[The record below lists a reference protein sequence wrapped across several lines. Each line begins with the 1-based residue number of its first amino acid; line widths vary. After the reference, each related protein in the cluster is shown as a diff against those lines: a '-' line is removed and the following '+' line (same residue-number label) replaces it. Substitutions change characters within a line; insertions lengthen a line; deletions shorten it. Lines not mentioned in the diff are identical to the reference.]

1 MIKLLIVLSLML
13 VIPLSA
19 NAQIIND
26 GTDNVDVYD
35 YPFRITVLEGGSF
48 TLHNENRTGIINII
62 SYGLFEEHKVLEN
75 NTVTIKVV
83 DNLEDVFRDRGE
95 VLSAGISYQVND
107 VMDDTII
114 SVINVIEPFTPSSP
128 TINITVSNDVGNS
141 YVRMTGT
148 TVYQN
153 DTIVFYISDSNQ
165 NVIDRY
171 THVTN
176 YDGSYKAIWTITDYL
191 PDGTYY
197 VTLDDQVRQF
207 EWKSIDSVRTPITPI
222 IDTVV
227 EPVEV
232 VTQIVDKEVLNIR
245 LQILQVIE
253 SIFRIV
259 LG

>member
-19 NAQIIND
+19 NAQIVGD
-26 GTDNVDVYD
+26 GTDNVTVHD
-35 YPFRITVLEGGSF
+35 YPFNITILEGGSF
-48 TLHNENRTGIINII
+48 TLYNYNGTGSINIV
-62 SYGLFEEHKVLEN
+62 SPGWFSEHEALEN
-75 NTVTIKVV
+75 NIVTVTIDEMVPG
-83 DNLEDVFRDRGE
+83 F
-95 VLSAGISYQVND
+95 YYVND

-114 SVINVIEPFTPSSP
+114 STITVVEPYVTSP
-128 TINITVSNDVGNS
+128 TIDITVSNDVGNS
-141 YVRMTGT
+141 YVKMTGT
-148 TVYQN
+148 TPYQN
-153 DTIVFYISDSNQ
+153 EMIMFVFSDSNQ

-207 EWKSIDSVRTPITPI
+207 EWKSIDSVRIPITPI
-222 IDTVV
+222 VDTVV

>member
-1 MIKLLIVLSLML
+1 
-13 VIPLSA
+13 
-19 NAQIIND
+19 
-26 GTDNVDVYD
+26 
-35 YPFRITVLEGGSF
+35 
-48 TLHNENRTGIINII
+48 
-62 SYGLFEEHKVLEN
+62 
-75 NTVTIKVV
+75 
-83 DNLEDVFRDRGE
+83 
-95 VLSAGISYQVND
+95 
-107 VMDDTII
+107 
-114 SVINVIEPFTPSSP
+114 
-128 TINITVSNDVGNS
+128 
-141 YVRMTGT
+141 MTGT
-148 TVYQN
+148 TPYQN
-153 DTIVFYISDSNQ
+153 ETITFVFFDSDRNM
-165 NVIDRY
+165 IDNY

>member
-1 MIKLLIVLSLML
+1 ML

-19 NAQIIND
+19 NAQIVGD
-26 GTDNVDVYD
+26 GTDNVTVYD
-35 YPFRITVLEGGSF
+35 YPFNITILEGGSF
-48 TLHNENRTGIINII
+48 TLYNYNGTGSINIV
-62 SYGLFEEHKVLEN
+62 SPGWFSEHEALEN
-75 NTVTIKVV
+75 NIVTVTIDEMVPG
-83 DNLEDVFRDRGE
+83 F
-95 VLSAGISYQVND
+95 YYVND

-114 SVINVIEPFTPSSP
+114 STITVVEPFVPES
-128 TINITVSNDVGNS
+128 TIDITVSNDVGNS

-153 DTIVFYISDSNQ
+153 DTIVFDISDSNQ

-222 IDTVV
+222 VDTVV

>member
-1 MIKLLIVLSLML
+1 MIKLLIILSLML

-19 NAQIIND
+19 NAQIVGD
-26 GTDNVDVYD
+26 GTDNVTVHD
-35 YPFRITVLEGGSF
+35 YPFDITILEGGSF
-48 TLHNENRTGIINII
+48 TLYNYDGTGSINIV
-62 SYGLFEEHKVLEN
+62 SYGWFEEHEALEN
-75 NTVTIKVV
+75 NTVTVRLMDEMV
-83 DNLEDVFRDRGE
+83 SGT
-95 VLSAGISYQVND
+95 YYVND
-107 VMDDTII
+107 VNDNTII
-114 SVINVIEPFTPSSP
+114 STITVVESFFPSP
-128 TINITVSNDVGNS
+128 TIDITVSNDVGNS

-153 DTIVFYISDSNQ
+153 DTIVFDISDSNQ

-253 SIFRIV
+253 NIFRII
-259 LG
+259 LE

>member
-19 NAQIIND
+19 NAQ
-26 GTDNVDVYD
+26 T
-35 YPFRITVLEGGSF
+35 
-48 TLHNENRTGIINII
+48 
-62 SYGLFEEHKVLEN
+62 
-75 NTVTIKVV
+75 
-83 DNLEDVFRDRGE
+83 LEDMTFNTTSSDDG
-95 VLSAGISYQVND
+95 QWVNYELPPSLD
-107 VMDDTII
+107 GVTVSCNPGSGAFFLVGTTNVTCTSTNITGYIGSESFLIDIVRPI
-114 SVINVIEPFTPSSP
+114 VIEPQLNYTSSETSGEFISFKQNT
-128 TINITVSNDVGNS
+128 TIIDSISVSNDVGNS
-141 YVRMTGT
+141 YVRMTGNT
-148 TVYQN
+148 PYQSE
-153 DTIVFYISDSNQ
+153 TITFMFSDSNQ

-207 EWKSIDSVRTPITPI
+207 EWKSIDSVRIPITPTA
-222 IDTVV
+222 DTFV

-232 VTQIVDKEVLNIR
+232 VTQVVDKEVLDLR
-245 LQILQVIE
+245 LRILQVIE

-259 LG
+259 LE

>member
-19 NAQIIND
+19 NAQIVGD
-26 GTDNVDVYD
+26 GTDNVTIHD
-35 YPFRITVLEGGSF
+35 YPFDITILEGGSF
-48 TLHNENRTGIINII
+48 TLYNYNGTGSINIV
-62 SYGLFEEHKVLEN
+62 SYGWFEEHEALEN
-75 NTVTIKVV
+75 NTVTVR
-83 DNLEDVFRDRGE
+83 LLPET
-95 VLSAGISYQVND
+95 ISGTYIVND
-107 VMDDTII
+107 VNDDTII
-114 SVINVIEPFTPSSP
+114 STVTVVEPYVTSP
-128 TINITVSNDVGNS
+128 TIDITVSNDVGNS
-141 YVRMTGT
+141 YVKMTGT
-148 TVYQN
+148 TPYQN
-153 DTIVFYISDSNQ
+153 ETITFVFFDSNR
-165 NVIDRY
+165 NMIDNY

-222 IDTVV
+222 VDTVV

>member
-13 VIPLSA
+13 IIPLSA
-19 NAQIIND
+19 NAQIVGD
-26 GTDNVDVYD
+26 GTDNVTVHD
-35 YPFRITVLEGGSF
+35 YPFNITILEGGSF
-48 TLHNENRTGIINII
+48 TLYNYNGTGSINIV
-62 SYGLFEEHKVLEN
+62 SPGWFSEHEALEN
-75 NTVTIKVV
+75 NIVTVTIDEMVPG
-83 DNLEDVFRDRGE
+83 F
-95 VLSAGISYQVND
+95 YYVND

-114 SVINVIEPFTPSSP
+114 STITVVEPYVTSP
-128 TINITVSNDVGNS
+128 TIDITVSNDVGNS
-141 YVRMTGT
+141 YVKMTGT
-148 TVYQN
+148 TPYQN
-153 DTIVFYISDSNQ
+153 EMIMFVFSDSNQ
-165 NVIDRY
+165 NVIDNY
-171 THVTN
+171 THVTD

-207 EWKSIDSVRTPITPI
+207 EWKSIDSVRIPITPI
-222 IDTVV
+222 VDTVV